1 MDKETLNQ
9 DQRKAVEYPF
19 DRPLKITAGAGTG
32 KTTVLTLRYIEAL
45 RTLRIGPDRVLAL
58 TFTNRAADEMRM
70 RIARSATRMG
80 LCREEDFLDAD
91 ITTFHSFAAKLL
103 RENPVS
109 AGLDPAFGVADDIEA
124 ALLFR
129 KAIDKLLR
137 TGYQLEAPS
146 LPVENPEFLYQE
158 THRLIMKL
166 KDTAITP
173 DEFLQEALT
182 KAEAEHEREAAE
194 LVYQIYRSYQAILQS
209 SGLLDF
215 SDLVVKACNLLSND
229 TELAS
234 RLRERI
240 RYILVDEFQD
250 TNASQ
255 FKLLRLIARD
265 RFMSNVTVVGDDKQ
279 AIYAWRN
286 ARIENMDDF
295 LADEWGGK
303 TIYLKDNYRSPS
315 PILELAHRSICKEE
329 RFLRKSEDIRLRAQ
343 SAGSADSPA
352 VTAYLAEDERDE
364 AEFVAETIR
373 ALLASGVKPRDI
385 AILFRSVKAGAGPV
399 EEALRARGIPYYTIG
414 GAGLSESIEAGYAI
428 ALLRVIHDP
437 YDNQA
442 LVKLASSALFGI
454 PQSVL
459 AGAVLEDVRSVLA
472 LDGLEVDRIPGLL
485 LFDLLRTQQDE
496 KFQRLVSLIERLRT
510 QASSS
515 GLTRLY
521 AALAEESG
529 LLAWVNS
536 LPFPARDSALANLS
550 SFGELIAE
558 FEESHPLAG
567 LDTLLEYLDVASE
580 MRALNPEA
588 PCTELD
594 ACHILTIHQAKGL
607 EFPVVFVCN
616 LKGGRFPLKPRYDK
630 LYYEPGMGLI
640 CKEAPGGKNTKRFEA
655 RIKPRVI
662 LEQEQEERRLFYVA
676 VTRAKTRL
684 FLVSPAAGN
693 GKEFLREL
701 LDDPEAATL
710 LSLAEGTVVQSS
722 ERGVLPPGERAA
734 DRVGFMFVNRTSVL
748 LPSAAAP
755 RTVCLSFSALKEYMD
770 CPHRYYFARVLGI
783 SGRHS
788 GVTGPAH
795 PDGALLGK
803 LVHEAIRRHH
813 IGKGT
818 DPRDDA
824 SLAFRAGLSPDVY
837 ARYYRADVE
846 NLKSLYE
853 RSWISTA
860 RVLPQ
865 DLEVEFHWPQSV
877 NGHLLLVSGFIDMV
891 IRDGERPRIID
902 FKTNRTISDK
912 DLHYYSHQLRIYGM
926 AWSEM
931 NRGEAMPDLWLYY
944 MRTGEILPVD
954 NSEPA
959 LRATVDLIASTA
971 ERILEEEFPK
981 NKNDCT
987 RCPFVHL
994 CD

>member
-1 MDKETLNQ
+1 MNKESLNR
-9 DQRKAVEYPF
+9 DQRNAVEHPF

-45 RTLRIGPDRVLAL
+45 RTLGIGPDRVLAL
-58 TFTNRAADEMRM
+58 TFTNRAAEEMRV
-70 RIARSATRMG
+70 RIARSATSMG

-91 ITTFHSFAAKLL
+91 ITTFHSFATKLL

-124 ALLFR
+124 GLLFR
-129 KAIDKLLR
+129 KAVDKLIR
-137 TGYQLEAPS
+137 TGYRLQAPS

-173 DEFLQEALT
+173 DEFLREALT
-182 KAEAEHEREAAE
+182 RAEEEYEKEAAE
-194 LVYQIYRSYQAILQS
+194 LVYQIYRSYQATLQS

-215 SDLVVKACNLLSND
+215 SDLVVKACNLLNSD
-229 TELAS
+229 KELAD

-255 FKLLRLIARD
+255 FKLLRLVARD
-265 RFMSNVTVVGDDKQ
+265 EFMSNVTVVGDDKQ

-286 ARIENMDDF
+286 ARVENMDDF
-295 LADEWGGK
+295 LAEEWGGK
-303 TIYLKDNYRSPS
+303 TIYLKDNYRSQN
-315 PILELAHRSICKEE
+315 PILEVAHRSICKDE
-329 RFLRKSEDIRLRAQ
+329 RFFQKSEDIRLRAQ
-343 SAGSADSPA
+343 CAESPDIPA
-352 VTAYLAEDERDE
+352 VTAYLAKGEQDE
-364 AEFVAETIR
+364 AEFVAESIR
-373 ALLASGVKPRDI
+373 ALLGSGVKPREI

-399 EEALRARGIPYYTIG
+399 EEALRARGIPYYTAG
-414 GAGLSESIEAGYAI
+414 GAGLSDSTEVGYAI

-454 PQSVL
+454 PPSVL
-459 AGAVLEDVRSVLA
+459 ADLALQGAGALT

-485 LFDLLRTQQDE
+485 LFDIFKTQQDVRC
-496 KFQRLVSLIERLRT
+496 QRLVSLIERLRVR
-510 QASSS
+510 AGSSTLA
-515 GLTRLY
+515 GLY
-521 AALAEESG
+521 KMSVEESG
-529 LLAWVNS
+529 LLAWVNA
-536 LPFPARDSALANLS
+536 LPLQSRDSALANLS
-550 SFGELIAE
+550 SFGELIEE

-567 LDTLLEYLDVASE
+567 LDTLLEYLDVANE
-580 MRALNPEA
+580 LQALNPEA

-607 EFPVVFVCN
+607 EFPIVFVCN
-616 LKGGRFPLKPRYDK
+616 LKGGRFPLKPRYDR
-630 LYYEPGMGLI
+630 LYYVPGMGLV

-655 RIKPRVI
+655 NVKPRVMA
-662 LEQEQEERRLFYVA
+662 EQEQEERRLFYVA

-701 LDDPEAATL
+701 LDDPEAAKL
-710 LSLAEGTVVQSS
+710 LRLAEGTEVYSA
-722 ERGVLPPGERAA
+722 ERGALPAGGRMP
-734 DRVGFMFVNRTSVL
+734 DRLGFMFFNRTSA

-755 RTVCLSFSALKEYMD
+755 RTVHLSFSALKEYID
-770 CPHRYYFARVLGI
+770 CPRRYYFSRVLGI
-783 SGRHS
+783 SGRH
-788 GVTGPAH
+788 GKITGPLH

-813 IGKGT
+813 TGKGT
-818 DPRDDA
+818 DPADGT
-824 SLAFRAGLSPDVY
+824 SLALRVGLSPDVY

-853 RSWISTA
+853 RSWISAA

-865 DLEVEFHWPQSV
+865 DIEVEFHWPRSI
-877 NGHLLLVSGFIDMV
+877 NGHSLLVSGFIDMV
-891 IRDGERPRIID
+891 IRDKERPRIVD
-902 FKTNRTISDK
+902 FKTNRTILDK

-926 AWSEM
+926 AWAEM
-931 NRGEAMPDLWLYY
+931 NKEEARPDLLLYY
-944 MRTGEILPVD
+944 MRTGEVLPVD

-959 LRATVDLIASTA
+959 LRATADLLACTA
-971 ERILEEEFPK
+971 ERILKEEFPK
-981 NKNDCT
+981 NRNDCT